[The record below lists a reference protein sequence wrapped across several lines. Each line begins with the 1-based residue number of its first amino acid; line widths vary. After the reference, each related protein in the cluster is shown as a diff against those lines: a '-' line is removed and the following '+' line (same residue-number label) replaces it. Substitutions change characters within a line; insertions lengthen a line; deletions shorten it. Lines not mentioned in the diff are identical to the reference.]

1 MNPLPKIVQRV
12 NACLWDSDW
21 SADCT
26 IGGFY
31 GENIHFSSCFLFVF
45 FGGGGCEENF
55 IEISNDQLCMKNT
68 AVSFT
73 LPRQPPFLCIV
84 EFLNTSE
91 PQH

>member
-1 MNPLPKIVQRV
+1 MHACGILIGVRIVQLGV
-12 NACLWDSDW
+12 FMVKIYTFPLVFCL
-21 SADCT
+21 
-26 IGGFY
+26 F
-31 GENIHFSSCFLFVF
+31 FFL
-45 FGGGGCEENF
+45 GGGVCEENF